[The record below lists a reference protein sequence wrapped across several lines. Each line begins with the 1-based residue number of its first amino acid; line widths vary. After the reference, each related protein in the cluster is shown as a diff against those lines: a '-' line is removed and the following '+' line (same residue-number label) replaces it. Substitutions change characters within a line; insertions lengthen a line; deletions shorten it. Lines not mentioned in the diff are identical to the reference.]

1 MLYKAYLYSTLCVI
15 GGYNMLDLIGKVFNL
30 NQDEKN
36 YLYNLGV
43 EKIQI
48 GDYVNAYKFYTIL
61 VMIEPK
67 NSLYV
72 KSLAGVLHSQHKYE
86 EAILRY
92 QESYQLLFTP
102 DNSDNLYYIAD
113 CYINLGN
120 KHKAKLALEEFLL
133 KTHGHEHLEDKYERI
148 IKRSKLIVKGIINE
162 QNRTK

>member
-1 MLYKAYLYSTLCVI
+1 
-15 GGYNMLDLIGKVFNL
+15 MLDLIGKVFNL
-30 NQDEKN
+30 NQEEKN

-48 GDYVNAYKFYTIL
+48 GDYLNAYKFYTIL

-67 NSLYV
+67 NSLYI
-72 KSLAGVLHSQHKYE
+72 KALAGVLHSQQKYE

-92 QESYQLLFTP
+92 HESYELLETA

-120 KHKAKLALEEFLL
+120 KDKAKLILEDFLL
-133 KTHGHEHLEDKYERI
+133 NIRDNQNLQQKYERI
-148 IKRSKLIVKGIINE
+148 IKRAKLIIKGIINE